1 MADYLLQHVDVATV
15 RIKPEVL
22 ALWESIFHSAH
33 IGAVGCDLCAK
44 PKGLAVRGSIFH
56 SAHIGASGCIFC
68 AKPVTLGKQGGIF
81 RIARF

>member
-1 MADYLLQHVDVATV
+1 MIVRTSKAEELVADYLQQHVDVATV
-15 RIKPEVL
+15 RVKPEVL
-22 ALWESIFHSAH
+22 ALWGI
-33 IGAVGCDLCAK
+33 
-44 PKGLAVRGSIFH
+44 IFH